1 MKTITK
7 FDGLHFVEC
16 FFHKEFNPQDFKA
29 GETEYF
35 VEYFPQNYTKAVL
48 KLKKSAFMCSNCY
61 FKLMERFNYIEDEK
75 DKKEMQ
81 EYLDNF
87 KFITELKIVH
97 ESIKPVQ
104 ETMLGRFSESL
115 NYILN
120 KTLRSDDSF
129 SSKKVKSRRS
139 KKIKVKNIKV
149 KSRKKVVVVFIL
161 KN

>member
-1 MKTITK
+1 MKTITNY
-7 FDGLHFVEC
+7 DGLDFVEC
-16 FFHKEFNPQDFKA
+16 FFHKEFNPQDYGA

-75 DKKEMQ
+75 DQKEMQ

-87 KFITELKIVH
+87 EFITKLKIVH

-104 ETMLGRFSESL
+104 ETMLARFSDNIFGE
-115 NYILN
+115 
-120 KTLRSDDSF
+120 DESF
-129 SSKKVKSRRS
+129 SSKKVKVKSRKIRHSKKVKVKSRRS
-139 KKIKVKNIKV
+139 KKL
-149 KSRKKVVVVFIL
+149 R
-161 KN
+161 